1 MSFCVQVKHLLGGP
15 FCSLIWNMWSVNIV
29 FFYPLRAAFHRHS
42 NLIWVTVS
50 VLFSSRIASN
60 VILFFWTSLV
70 HAPSPLFI
78 CSTGMTGNYLLT
90 NPLLRPHDTNTRY
103 NNLLAETIV
112 CNTPPPAFHSP
123 GVYGA
128 GLFLSFGKNPGFF
141 TRLTQDRIC
150 NEITAV
156 FLPLRCMKLLLFIP
170 LLPLNY

>member
-1 MSFCVQVKHLLGGP
+1 MSESRTSYRVLWDKMYFCVQVKHLLVGP
-15 FCSLIWNMWSVNIV
+15 FCPHIWNMWSVNIV
-29 FFYPLRAAFHRHS
+29 FFYPLGAAFHRHS
-42 NLIWVTVS
+42 NLIWVAVS

-60 VILFFWTSLV
+60 VILFFWTSLF

-123 GVYGA
+123 GALWGRS
-128 GLFLSFGKNPGFF
+128 LSVVWEKIQAFSH
-141 TRLTQDRIC
+141 D
-150 NEITAV
+150 
-156 FLPLRCMKLLLFIP
+156 
-170 LLPLNY
+170 